1 MPIITDSLERSSA
14 NKWLPWIVCITG
26 SLLFFYEAIQM
37 MMFNS
42 LNTSLM
48 ASFNVNAT
56 QLGFVSSVYFYTS
69 ASLIFVAGNM
79 LDRFS
84 TRMLILMS
92 MLTCTIGTLGFAL
105 SPDLIIAAAFRLIVG
120 IGGAFC
126 FLSCV
131 KLASRWFP
139 PSRRAMVVGVIVTMF
154 MLGGWVAQTP
164 LTALIHKFGW
174 RYALF
179 LDGLLGIVITALMWF
194 VIKDR
199 PKKDSHLTA
208 EERETLKKIGLKKAI
223 VSVLKNP
230 NNWCGAFYTC
240 LTNLPV
246 YLVGAFLGSM
256 YLQQA
261 QHLSTSHAAFVSG
274 MIFFGSFLGS
284 TSIGWIS
291 DRIKK
296 RRLPMIVGAL
306 LILAVVAIIIYVPG
320 LSFIE
325 LMLLFFA
332 LGYVTSA
339 QVLGYPTVAEH
350 NPAVLTG
357 TAVSIVS
364 TITVFSGAVIF
375 PLAGWLL
382 DVSGQHKKIKGV
394 MHYSLTAY
402 HHAMIILLVAA
413 IGALIAA
420 LLIKETNCKHQM
432 DATL

>member
-1 MPIITDSLERSSA
+1 MPVITDALEHNHRHTT
-14 NKWLPWIVCITG
+14 KLLPWIVCVTG

-84 TRMLILMS
+84 TRKLILMS
-92 MLTCTIGTLGFAL
+92 MFTCTIGTLGFAM
-105 SPDLIIAAAFRLIVG
+105 SPDLIIAAAFRLVVG

-139 PSRRAMVVGVIVTMF
+139 PARQAMIIGVIVTMF

-164 LTALIHKFGW
+164 LTALIHNFGW

-179 LDGLLGIVITALMWF
+179 LDGLLGIVITAVMWLI
-194 VIKDR
+194 IKDR
-199 PKKDSHLTA
+199 PEKDKHLTA
-208 EERETLKKIGLKKAI
+208 QERETLKSIGLKKAI
-223 VSVLKNP
+223 TSVLKNP

-256 YLQQA
+256 YLQQG
-261 QHLSTSHAAFVSG
+261 QHLTASHAALVSG

-296 RRLPMIVGAL
+296 RRLPMIIGAL
-306 LILAVVAIIIYVPG
+306 LILTVVLIISYVPG
-320 LSFIE
+320 LSFAE
-325 LMLLFFA
+325 LMILFFG
-332 LGYVTSA
+332 LGYVTSS
-339 QVLGYPTVAEH
+339 QVLGYPIVAEH
-350 NPAVLTG
+350 NPSVLTG

-382 DVSGQHKKIKGV
+382 DSNGQHTRIKGV
-394 MHYSLTAY
+394 MHYSIGAY
-402 HHAMIILLVAA
+402 HHAMFILPIAA

-420 LLIKETNCKHQM
+420 LIIKETHCEHQSQ
-432 DATL
+432 

>member
-1 MPIITDSLERSSA
+1 MAFITNNLERNLSTSTTF
-14 NKWLPWIVCITG
+14 LPWLVCVTG

-48 ASFNVNAT
+48 SSFHVNAT

-69 ASLIFVAGNM
+69 ASLIFIAGNM
-79 LDRFS
+79 LDRIS
-84 TRMLILMS
+84 TRKLILMS
-92 MLTCTIGTLGFAL
+92 MFTCTIGTLGFAM
-105 SPDLIIAAAFRLIVG
+105 SPDLIIAAAFRLVVG

-139 PSRRAMVVGVIVTMF
+139 PARMALIVGVIVTMF

-164 LTALIHKFGW
+164 LTGLIHKFGW

-179 LDGLLGIVITALMWF
+179 LDGLLGIVITALMWAI
-194 VIKDR
+194 IKDR
-199 PKKDSHLTA
+199 PEKDKHLTA
-208 EERETLKKIGLKKAI
+208 QEQEKLKSIGLKKSI
-223 VSVLKNP
+223 TQVLSNR

-246 YLVGAFLGSM
+246 YLVGAFLGTI

-261 QHLSTSHAAFVSG
+261 QHLTASHAALVSG
-274 MIFFGSFLGS
+274 MIFFGSFIGS
-284 TSIGWIS
+284 SSIGWIS

-296 RRLPMIVGAL
+296 RRLPMIIGAI
-306 LILAVVAIIIYVPG
+306 LILAVVMTIMYAPHLNFV
-320 LSFIE
+320 E
-325 LMLLFFA
+325 LMALFFV
-332 LGYVTSA
+332 LGYVTST

-350 NPAVLTG
+350 NPKVLTG

-382 DVSGQHKKIKGV
+382 DTSGKHARVNGV
-394 MHYSLTAY
+394 MHYSISAY
-402 HHAMIILLVAA
+402 HHAMLILPIAA
-413 IGALIAA
+413 VGALIAA
-420 LLIKETNCKHQM
+420 LIIKETNCQPQC
-432 DATL
+432 D